1 MCPRMQRCP
10 LSGMHQTTVC
20 LAFVAAARGGC
31 SFSVGSFALFKKKIR
46 KIGICFRVF
55 VVFVKAWSH
64 SFQVLRMPKRQKQKQ
79 RTMRAIPSG
88 ESFNGVRT
96 PGYIFAFLSFRSFS
110 PRCSKHVVFGGFYSM
125 FF

>member
-1 MCPRMQRCP
+1 MSSYARVSPFRDASNDSLSRLCCGRSRRM
-10 LSGMHQTTVC
+10 LFFGWVVC
-20 LAFVAAARGGC
+20 FVQ
-31 SFSVGSFALFKKKIR
+31 KKIR